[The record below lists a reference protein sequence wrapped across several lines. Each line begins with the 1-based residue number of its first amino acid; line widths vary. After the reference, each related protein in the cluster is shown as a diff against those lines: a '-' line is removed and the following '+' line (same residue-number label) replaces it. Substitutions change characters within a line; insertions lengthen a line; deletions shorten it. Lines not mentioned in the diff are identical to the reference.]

1 MLSPGLRAA
10 ARKSAK
16 ARTYRA
22 TSAWFSRSLELTDD
36 SARSTSVTEL
46 DGARARYFDALV
58 EVKTG
63 TTGAP
68 SGDAERRLADAKM
81 KYNDAR
87 RALGL
92 ELIE

>member
-1 MLSPGLRAA
+1 
-10 ARKSAK
+10 
-16 ARTYRA
+16 
-22 TSAWFSRSLELTDD
+22 LELTDN
-36 SARSTSVTEL
+36 SGRPTPAAEFE
-46 DGARARYFDALV
+46 GARARYFDALV

-63 TTGAP
+63 TAGAP
-68 SGDAERRLADAKM
+68 SEDAERHLADAKM